1 LIVLAES
8 PVRRPWRVEEPR
20 EQSAPIEWPLFVGN
34 SPELRAVVRQIE
46 KIARS
51 DAPVL
56 IQGETGSGKELAARA
71 IRVRSARRTSPFVAV
86 NCGAIPDG
94 LIETELFGHSAGA
107 FTDARQSR
115 EGVIAL
121 AHRGTLFL
129 DEVDTLSPK
138 AQIALLRF
146 LQDFRYRPVGLSSEV
161 SANVRVIVATNQ
173 CLEGLVEEGR
183 FRRDLLYRL
192 NILELTIPPLRSR
205 RSDIDL
211 LAQHF
216 LGVFCR
222 QYGFPP
228 KRLHPD
234 ASMWLHR
241 HDWPG
246 NVRELENWIH
256 RHVLLADDPEI
267 RIGDRSTPASD
278 AQPDGCG
285 HDAPGDF
292 RSAKAR
298 AVAEFERAYLKRV
311 LAAAHGNVTAAARI
325 AGKERRSFGRLLRKH
340 RIDRL
345 QFDA

>member
-1 LIVLAES
+1 L
-8 PVRRPWRVEEPR
+8 RRPWRIEEPC
-20 EQSAPIEWPLFVGN
+20 EQSGPIEWPLFVGN
-34 SPELRAVVRQIE
+34 SLELRAVVRQIE

-71 IRVRSARRTSPFVAV
+71 IRLRSARRTGPFVAV

-115 EGVIAL
+115 DGVIAL

-129 DEVDTLSPK
+129 DEVDTLSSK
-138 AQIALLRF
+138 AQVALLRF
-146 LQDFRYRPVGLSSEV
+146 LQDLRYRPVGLSSEV
-161 SANVRVIVATNQ
+161 TANVRVIVATNQ
-173 CLEGLVEEGR
+173 RLDDLVEEGR

-205 RSDIDL
+205 HCDIDL

-222 QYGFPP
+222 QYGLPP

-246 NVRELENWIH
+246 NVRELENWVH

-267 RIGDRSTPASD
+267 RIEDHTTPSSPA
-278 AQPDGCG
+278 PLDGRT
-285 HDAPGDF
+285 DDEPGDF

-298 AVAEFERAYLKRV
+298 AVAEFESTYLKRV
-311 LAAAHGNVTAAARI
+311 LAAAHGNVTAAARL

-340 RIDRL
+340 RIERG
-345 QFDA
+345 QFDS